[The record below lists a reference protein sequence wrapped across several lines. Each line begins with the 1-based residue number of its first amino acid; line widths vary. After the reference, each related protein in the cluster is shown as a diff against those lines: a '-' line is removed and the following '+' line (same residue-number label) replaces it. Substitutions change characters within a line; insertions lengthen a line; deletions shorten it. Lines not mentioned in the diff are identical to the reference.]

1 MHRRLLCIPPAF
13 GYPLPMVTRV
23 RWTLPRRLGAVA
35 VASLLAAIF
44 PSMAGR
50 AAPESGGAVTCTNP
64 ANGASWQ
71 VRIDYRN
78 ATVDANPASITDAG
92 ISWFDPKDGSNYTL
106 DRNSGNLT
114 AAVASSTGGYFRYAH
129 CNLGDAR

>member
-1 MHRRLLCIPPAF
+1 MVMCARR
-13 GYPLPMVTRV
+13 
-23 RWTLPRRLGAVA
+23 TLPRRPGIVA
-35 VASLLAAIF
+35 AAFLLAAI
-44 PSMAGR
+44 SLSIGGH
-50 AAPESGGAVTCTNP
+50 AAPEDGRAITCTNP

-78 ATVDANPASITDAG
+78 ATVDANPAAITDAG
-92 ISWFDPKDGSNYTL
+92 ISWFDPKDGGNYTL

-129 CNLGDAR
+129 CNLDHAR